1 MKRSKTPS
9 FVIKLELCANSKEKN
24 IIYKR
29 IRVAKSLYN
38 AGLSYLMK
46 RLKGLKGDK
55 NYRRL
60 IAEKKDKDIV
70 KGMTKKQKEDYRKER
85 TLALKEIEV
94 NYGYNLQCV
103 TAYVNDIYKTHFY
116 GGIGSAEVQKI
127 CEKVFAAVEKVHYY
141 KSKNV
146 RFQSLYHGDY
156 SIEGKTSKSGLRF
169 IDNNFVWFD
178 LKVPVKIDINN
189 KYIME
194 ALESRTKFV
203 RLITETIRGKKRYF
217 IELVQEGVPPKKN
230 RHYGALKST
239 VGLDIGPSTIAIVS
253 DDYVNLVSL
262 KSIKL
267 EKSQAKINRLQRK
280 MDRSR
285 RANNPN
291 KFNENR
297 TIKRGNKDPWIESNN
312 YKILKKSL
320 AKEHRKLR
328 INRKE
333 FHEALANLIVS
344 LGADIRVEKINFK
357 SWQKKAK
364 ETTRNKQNGK
374 INKKK
379 RFGQSILNCAPA
391 MLLEII
397 DRKLRYC
404 GANLKKINTTKC
416 KASQYDHITD
426 TFNKKELSE
435 RVHLAGGEIPIQ
447 RDIYSAFLIKNTMA
461 DLESISRYK
470 CKIDWN
476 RFLTNYDIYKKQAA

>member
-1 MKRSKTPS
+1 MKRSKTLS

-24 IIYKR
+24 IIDKR

-38 AGLSYLMK
+38 AGLSYLIK
-46 RLKGLKGDK
+46 RLKGLRGDK
-55 NYRRL
+55 DYRRL
-60 IAEKKDKDIV
+60 IAEKKDKDAV
-70 KGMTKKQKEDYRKER
+70 KGMTKEQKENYKKER
-85 TLALKEIEV
+85 TLALKEIEAK
-94 NYGYNLQCV
+94 YGYSLQH
-103 TAYVNDIYKTHFY
+103 TIDYINSIYKSHFKCDV
-116 GGIGSAEVQKI
+116 GSVIVQKL
-127 CEKVFAAVEKVHYY
+127 CERAFDAVEKTHYY
-141 KSKNV
+141 KAKKVN
-146 RFQSLYHGDY
+146 FESLYRGNF
-156 SIEGKTSKSGLRF
+156 SIEGRTNKDTLRF
-169 IDNNFVWFD
+169 IGNKIKWFD
-178 LKVPVKIDINN
+178 LEIPVRIDKNN
-189 KYIME
+189 SYIME

-217 IELVQEGVPPKKN
+217 IELVQEGIPPKKN

-253 DDYVNLVSL
+253 DDYVDLVSL

-379 RFGQSILNCAPA
+379 RFGKSILNCAPA

-416 KASQYDHITD
+416 KASQYDHITN

-435 RVHLAGGEIPIQ
+435 RIHLAGGEIPIQ
-447 RDIYSAFLIKNTMA
+447 RDIYSAFLIKNTMN
-461 DLESISRYK
+461 DLESISQHK
-470 CKIDWN
+470 CKRDWK
-476 RFLTNYDIYKKQAA
+476 RFLSNYELYLNRAA